1 MDINCHFITALDPS
15 HALDPSR
22 SIKKASRSIKKAGVA
37 TAAQQRGKVPSRL
50 LLLILILL
58 LLQPLIQQ
66 INTPT
71 LTASAT
77 P

>member
-1 MDINCHFITALDPS
+1 M
-15 HALDPSR
+15 
-22 SIKKASRSIKKAGVA
+22 KAGVA

-66 INTPT
+66 SNTPT
-71 LTASAT
+71 LTPIAT